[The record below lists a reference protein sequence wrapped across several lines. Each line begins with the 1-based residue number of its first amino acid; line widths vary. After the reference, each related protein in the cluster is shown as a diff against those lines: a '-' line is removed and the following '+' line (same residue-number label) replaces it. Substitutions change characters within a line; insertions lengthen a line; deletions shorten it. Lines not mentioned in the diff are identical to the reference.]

1 MRLQHSFTKSRAV
14 VTVASPQGELTTVP
28 YRAPDDTGFMSR
40 VSPVNG
46 ATANATIYA
55 CIALLSAAV
64 ADSEFRVLTPVGTR
78 LRAETRLMV
87 GRTWYWRVFTNS
99 LLTHGNAYAAIGG
112 NGALLPAIYGSS
124 RRMADGTLRH
134 DVTLIDGRMLTGL
147 SDDQCFHVHLDGYDG
162 AMSPSPIVCAAR
174 MALGL
179 GSSAASSMSADL
191 AAGMRARIVLEL
203 HPELSGFTDE
213 QRGQLTAMLQEGFS
227 GIAKRGEIPVL
238 PAGIKAAELGG
249 PSAVDLQI
257 IELMRWSVE
266 DICRVY
272 RVPPRMVG
280 AHAENQR
287 TGSAFEAQATQFIR
301 NAVRPLCNLIA
312 GELSY
317 QLFAGRLDVELDPSR
332 QAMGSFGER
341 VNAVDKAVAKG
352 GVLTID
358 EGREVLGYGPRPG
371 GEGDR
376 LLSPT
381 GAPDQRE
388 GQNNDD

>member
-1 MRLQHSFTKSRAV
+1 MRLHSLSRAHAPVETPSPRAALTV
-14 VTVASPQGELTTVP
+14 VPFTE
-28 YRAPDDTGFMSR
+28 PDDTGYMTR
-40 VSPVNG
+40 VSP
-46 ATANATIYA
+46 ATSVTTNATIYA

-64 ADSEFRVLTPVGTR
+64 ADSEFRVLTSIGTR
-78 LRAETRLMV
+78 RDAETRLMV
-87 GRTWYWRVFTNS
+87 RRAWHWRVFAHS
-99 LLTHGNAYAAIGG
+99 LLTYGNAYALIEDDGS
-112 NGALLPAIYGSS
+112 LLPAIYGSS
-124 RRMADGTLRH
+124 QRSADGPLHH
-134 DVTLIDGRMLTGL
+134 DVTLIDGRVMAGL
-147 SDDQCFHVHLDGYDG
+147 SDDRCFHVHLDGYDG
-162 AMSPSPIVCAAR
+162 TMSPSPIVCAAQ

-179 GSSAASSMSADL
+179 GNAAASSMGTDL
-191 AAGMRARIVLEL
+191 QAGMRGRTVLEL
-203 HPELSGFTDE
+203 DAEMQGWTADQARDVTEMLRDGFGKITA
-213 QRGQLTAMLQEGFS
+213 RGLV
-227 GIAKRGEIPVL
+227 PVL
-238 PAGIKAAELGG
+238 PPGVKASQLGG

-301 NAVRPLCNLIA
+301 HSVRPLCNLIA

-317 QLFAGRLDVELDPSR
+317 QIFAGRFDVEIDPSR

-352 GVLTID
+352 GVLTIN
-358 EGREVLGYGPRPG
+358 EGREVLGYPPRTD
-371 GEGDR
+371 GDR

-388 GQNNDD
+388 RSGDDD